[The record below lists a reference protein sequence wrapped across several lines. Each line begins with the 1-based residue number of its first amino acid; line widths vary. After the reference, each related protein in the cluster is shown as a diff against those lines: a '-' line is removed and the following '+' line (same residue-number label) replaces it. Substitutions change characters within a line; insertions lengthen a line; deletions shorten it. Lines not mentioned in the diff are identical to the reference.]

1 MDNTTICNYLTDL
14 IEAQFIEKDE
24 AIYFAEE
31 FYNQQKITEEQY
43 NNLLKLIEETY
54 QRVFFYCL

>member
-14 IEAQFIEKDE
+14 IEAQFIEKEE

-31 FYNQQKITEEQY
+31 FYKQQKITEEQY

-54 QRVFFYCL
+54 